1 MKKIFSSVVALI
13 LIFSL
18 YSCKNDNTLTS
29 FDNTQ
34 KEIAEDWQNQSIVLP
49 KKDVLTVNADDTF
62 KKVTIRNFVISERVQ
77 NYWFGIKSKHHSG
90 GIDDTELL
98 IDTNTNKELSL
109 KYPKKFPTWQVS
121 SGAYV
126 VLNERYLYEWRS
138 YPSEFEEDTKHNM
151 KLTRLDVKSGKISI
165 VCEVKLDTPL
175 VYLCKI
181 DDSHFL
187 SYYTV
192 KAQSNRVEYATL
204 TVAEIYN
211 VNGTKTEII
220 REKYENDVNWTDSE
234 GILLE
239 RLTIVNGEIYGFGR
253 RQIGGKYQFFLY
265 RYDKNGKLLET
276 QSLPS
281 FDKIISNEQPF
292 DFNIIDN
299 YIIFKTY
306 ESLTSYICKLTD
318 NGVKLIAK
326 GENGSL
332 PYGYYTNSNKNSY
345 IFFIETN
352 VNDDA
357 TIKDK
362 ACPLYILDVQSGTIK
377 ALNFTISLYT
387 PYFVNFKVLLN
398 GDLLFTY
405 CEKQYDPMNQEQF
418 ILTNNDLNKI
428 IELY

>member
-1 MKKIFSSVVALI
+1 M
-13 LIFSL
+13 
-18 YSCKNDNTLTS
+18 
-29 FDNTQ
+29 
-34 KEIAEDWQNQSIVLP
+34 
-49 KKDVLTVNADDTF
+49 LTVNAGDTF
-62 KKVTIRNFVISERVQ
+62 KKVTISNFVISERVQ
-77 NYWFGIKSKHHSG
+77 NYWFGIKSKYRSG
-90 GIDDTELL
+90 GIDYTELL

-109 KYPKKFPTWQVS
+109 KYPKNFPKWQVG
-121 SGAYV
+121 SGTYV

-181 DDSHFL
+181 DNSHFL

-192 KAQSNRVEYATL
+192 KAKSDRVEYATL

-253 RQIGGKYQFFLY
+253 RQIDGKYQFFLY
-265 RYDKNGKLLET
+265 RYNKNGKLLET
-276 QSLPS
+276 QSLSS
-281 FDKIISNEQPF
+281 FDKIIGNEQSF
-292 DFNIIDN
+292 DFHIIDN
-299 YIIFKTY
+299 YIIFRTY

-318 NGVKLIAK
+318 NGVELIAK

-332 PYGYYTNSNKNSY
+332 PYGYYTSSNKNSY

-362 ACPLYILDVQSGTIK
+362 VCPLYILDVQSRTIK
-377 ALNFTISLYT
+377 AINFTIPLYN
-387 PYFVNFKVLLN
+387 PYFVDFRVLLN

-405 CEKQYDPMNQEQF
+405 CKEQYDPMNQEQF

-428 IELY
+428 LELY